1 MTSIQ
6 LSIAILAGGA
16 SSRFGSDKATV
27 NFRGMPLIKHLLWRF
42 RKYTD
47 DLFLVS
53 RFDSPDRL
61 QLVDV
66 EIVYDSHPTRSVM
79 GAVIDAIVNSRNQW
93 VFVLAVDLPLITYDF
108 IEWMVTNSNLETTD
122 ACMIVPSSSHGAQ
135 PLCALYNKSAES
147 MLRDKLLL
155 DQQRLKDIS
164 NDSNCIQLKVPAK
177 LQWQCLNMNT
187 PDDLHRA
194 ERLAEVNGL
203 RFT

>member
-1 MTSIQ
+1 MKSIQ

-66 EIVYDSHPTRSVM
+66 EIVYDSYPTRSVM
-79 GAVIDAIVNSRNQW
+79 SAVIDAITNSKNQW

-122 ACMIVPSSSHGAQ
+122 ACMIIPSSSSGTQ
-135 PLCALYNKSAES
+135 PLCALYNKAAEVV
-147 MLRDKLLL
+147 LKNELLAG
-155 DQQRLKDIS
+155 QQRLKDIS
-164 NDSNCIQLKVPAK
+164 NDTNCIHLKIPTK
-177 LQWQCLNMNT
+177 LEWQCLNMNT
-187 PDDLHRA
+187 PDDLRRA
-194 ERLAEVNGL
+194 EHLAEANRL